1 MSLSPRPIPETVDAL
16 LDTTWRV
23 AGAESAQTDALD
35 RKAASL
41 ASFASLVLSLTAALG
56 GRLVDA
62 GETAWVFALYASG
75 LTLLVAAIGVAVWV
89 LLPKEQLMLGVAY
102 LERFSMWSE
111 LLKPREQVQGTTM
124 KGLIAAIVRERELNR
139 RKANAVRW
147 SFLLLL
153 AGLAATA
160 ADAAIVTSHS
170 VL

>member
-1 MSLSPRPIPETVDAL
+1 
-16 LDTTWRV
+16 V

-41 ASFASLVLSLTAALG
+41 ASFASLVLSLTATLG
-56 GRLVDA
+56 GRLVEA
-62 GETAWVFALYASG
+62 GETAWVFALYAGG

-160 ADAAIVTSHS
+160 ADAAIVTSHA